1 MVKDFSQVGTGNR
14 PVAATGSTGGG
25 SGFFSD
31 RKRVIAT
38 GVVAVVFLALVIAL
52 LTSGGGDDNKGS
64 GADAIRAAHGPTT
77 TIDGVPAGY
86 TRDQAGAQTAA
97 VNFIQADGQTY
108 QGRIDVAKLRE
119 VAVASDPSPSL
130 QSVLDISSG
139 RTDLGKTV
147 NNVPLIVTVTDFTQ
161 DSATVS
167 VWGMGVGQSPVSEGS
182 DKVGILTVYSTTTVT
197 VKWENGDWK
206 AQDWKFVSGPSA
218 DDAQFPAADS
228 ALSKPGANGF
238 YTFYVN

>member
-1 MVKDFSQVGTGNR
+1 MAKDFSQVGSGSG
-14 PVAATGSTGGG
+14 PSYATGSPS
-25 SGFFSD
+25 SGPASGLPIWVKLAIGFS
-31 RKRVIAT
+31 VLVLIV
-38 GVVAVVFLALVIAL
+38 GIVAIF
-52 LTSGGGDDNKGS
+52 TSGGDDDSNS

-97 VNFIQADGQTY
+97 VNFSQANGQTY
-108 QGRIDVAKLRE
+108 QGRIDAAKLRE
-119 VAVASDPSPSL
+119 VAVSSKATDAL
-130 QSVLDISSG
+130 NTVIDVSSG

-167 VWGMGVGQSPVSEGS
+167 VWGMGVSQSPVSEGS
-182 DKVGILTVYSTTTVT
+182 DKVGILTVYGTDTITV
-197 VKWENGDWK
+197 VWEDGDWK
-206 AQDWKFVSGPSA
+206 VQDWKFVTGPSLE
-218 DDAQFPAADS
+218 DAQFPATDS
-228 ALSKPGANGF
+228 PLSKPGANGF

>member
-1 MVKDFSQVGTGNR
+1 MGSSSG
-14 PVAATGSTGGG
+14 PSYATGSPN
-25 SGFFSD
+25 SGPASGLPLWVKLAIGFS
-31 RKRVIAT
+31 VFALIVGIIA
-38 GVVAVVFLALVIAL
+38 VF
-52 LTSGGGDDNKGS
+52 TSGGGDDSGS

-97 VNFIQADGQTY
+97 VNFIQANGQTY
-108 QGRIDVAKLRE
+108 QGRIDAAKLRE
-119 VAVASDPSPSL
+119 VAVSASATDAL
-130 QSVLDISSG
+130 NAVIDASSG

-147 NNVPLIVTVTDFTQ
+147 NNVPLIVTVTDFSQ

-182 DKVGILTVYSTTTVT
+182 DKVGILTVYSTSTVT
-197 VKWENGDWK
+197 MKWENGDWK

-218 DDAQFPAADS
+218 EDAQFPATDS
-228 ALSKPGANGF
+228 PLSKPGANGF

>member
-1 MVKDFSQVGTGNR
+1 MLFRS
-14 PVAATGSTGGG
+14 
-25 SGFFSD
+25 
-31 RKRVIAT
+31 
-38 GVVAVVFLALVIAL
+38 VIAL
-52 LTSGGGDDNKGS
+52 LTSGGADDNKGS

-206 AQDWKFVSGPSA
+206 AQDWKFEIGRAHV
-218 DDAQFPAADS
+218 
-228 ALSKPGANGF
+228 
-238 YTFYVN
+238 

>member
-1 MVKDFSQVGTGNR
+1 MAKDFSQVGSGSG
-14 PVAATGSTGGG
+14 PSYATGSPSSG
-25 SGFFSD
+25 SASGLPMWVKLAIGFS
-31 RKRVIAT
+31 VLVLIVGIIA
-38 GVVAVVFLALVIAL
+38 VF
-52 LTSGGGDDNKGS
+52 TSGSDDDSNS

-97 VNFIQADGQTY
+97 VNFIQANGQTY
-108 QGRIDVAKLRE
+108 QGRIDAARLRE
-119 VAVASDPSPSL
+119 VAVSASATDAL
-130 QSVLDISSG
+130 NAVIDVSSG

-147 NNVPLIVTVTDFTQ
+147 NNVPLIVTVTDFSQ

-182 DKVGILTVYSTTTVT
+182 DKVGILTVYSTSTVT
-197 VKWENGDWK
+197 MKWENGDWK

-218 DDAQFPAADS
+218 EDAQFPAADS
-228 ALSKPGANGF
+228 PLSKPGANGF

>member
-52 LTSGGGDDNKGS
+52 LTSGGSDDDKGS

-97 VNFIQADGQTY
+97 VNFIQANGQTY
-108 QGRIDVAKLRE
+108 QAGSTLR
-119 VAVASDPSPSL
+119 SCGKSL
-130 QSVLDISSG
+130 SR
-139 RTDLGKTV
+139 RTPRTLECRCRHLQWP
-147 NNVPLIVTVTDFTQ
+147 N
-161 DSATVS
+161 
-167 VWGMGVGQSPVSEGS
+167 
-182 DKVGILTVYSTTTVT
+182 
-197 VKWENGDWK
+197 
-206 AQDWKFVSGPSA
+206 
-218 DDAQFPAADS
+218 
-228 ALSKPGANGF
+228 
-238 YTFYVN
+238 

>member
-1 MVKDFSQVGTGNR
+1 MAKDFSQVGSSSG
-14 PVAATGSTGGG
+14 PSYATGSPS
-25 SGFFSD
+25 SGPASGLPLWVKLAIGFS
-31 RKRVIAT
+31 VLVLIVGIIA
-38 GVVAVVFLALVIAL
+38 VF
-52 LTSGGGDDNKGS
+52 TSGGDDDSDS

-97 VNFIQADGQTY
+97 VNFIQANGQTY
-108 QGRIDVAKLRE
+108 QGRIDAAKLRE
-119 VAVASDPSPSL
+119 VAVSANATDAL
-130 QSVLDISSG
+130 NAVIDVSSG

-147 NNVPLIVTVTDFTQ
+147 NNVPLIVTVTDFSQ

-182 DKVGILTVYSTTTVT
+182 DKVGILTVYSTSTVT
-197 VKWENGDWK
+197 MKWENGDWK

-218 DDAQFPAADS
+218 EDAQFPAADS
-228 ALSKPGANGF
+228 PLSKPGANGF